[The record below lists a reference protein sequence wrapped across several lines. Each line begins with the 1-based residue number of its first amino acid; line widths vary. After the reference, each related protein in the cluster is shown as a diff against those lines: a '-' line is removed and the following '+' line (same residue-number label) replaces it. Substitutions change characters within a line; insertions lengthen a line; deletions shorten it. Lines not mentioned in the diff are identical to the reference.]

1 MIDEELSVGPFDI
14 NPANL
19 GWDEEIQDKLDI
31 INDALLGLFILYVLS
46 MGFSGIA
53 VIGCLVAVLL
63 IESKIVVLLNV
74 LSSALATLCLLIA
87 SILITVVLTKG
98 VNEVNDIAEEIGVH
112 VERGDNFLIITWV
125 AAGVMI
131 APMVFWAVRFFVM
144 RREKTRQRHR
154 HSKGSY

>member
-1 MIDEELSVGPFDI
+1 MMDKELSVGPFDL
-14 NPANL
+14 NPADL
-19 GWDEEIQDKLDI
+19 GWDEKIQDKLDI

-53 VIGCLVAVLL
+53 VLGCLAAVVLVD
-63 IESKIVVLLNV
+63 SKILVLVNL
-74 LSSALATLCLLIA
+74 LASALATLCLLIA

-112 VERGDNFLIITWV
+112 VEKGDKFLILTWV

-144 RREKTRQRHR
+144 RREKKRHR
-154 HSKGSY
+154 HSKESY